1 MKKNIT
7 IAAIGVVV
15 ILYASLAT
23 ADVVSDTLSGQEL
36 LFKRDYPAAIGL
48 FQEIE
53 KKYPESPAGAFGQ
66 LAAYQ
71 IWMYE
76 NQDFR
81 FLKEY
86 NSAEDRFSRVAEK
99 VLNGKTSPFDF
110 FVTGAGY
117 GMRGFY
123 YARANKWFRGLGSAV
138 RAVQI
143 LKRAKFEYPDFADPN
158 IGIGMYN
165 YWRSVFTKSI
175 SFLPFFADHRAEGI
189 AQVKDVVA
197 HGLYAS
203 QLAEANLA
211 FIYGQEDN
219 YRSARPIIDKLL
231 AKYPNNI
238 VLLKYSARLY
248 GWMKEY
254 DKSVAEFG
262 KILKIDPAVTKT
274 YFYMGVALM
283 KKPGGTAES
292 IACFEKYLTTNPEKN
307 WAEMAKRHME
317 TLKQRQKEVALN

>member
-1 MKKNIT
+1 MKKNLVIAIAVIT
-7 IAAIGVVV
+7 ALHAGV
-15 ILYASLAT
+15 ASS
-23 ADVVSDTLSGQEL
+23 DVVTETLQGQEL
-36 LFKRDYPAAIGL
+36 LFERDYPAAISL

-86 NSAEDRFSRVAEK
+86 NSAEERFSLVAEK
-99 VLNGKTSPFDF
+99 ALKGKPSPFDF

-143 LKRAKFEYPDFADPN
+143 LKRAKFEYPDFSDPN

-175 SFLPFFADHRAEGI
+175 SFLPFFADHRKEGI
-189 AQVKDVVA
+189 AQVKDVIA
-197 HGLYAS
+197 HGLYAG

-211 FIYGQEDN
+211 FIYGQEDD
-219 YRSARPIIDKLL
+219 YRNARPIIDKLL

-254 DKSVAEFG
+254 DRSVAEFG
-262 KILKIDPAVTKT
+262 KILKIDPTVTKT
-274 YFYMGVALM
+274 YFYMAVALM
-283 KKPGGTAES
+283 KKPGGNAES
-292 IACFEKYLTTNPEKN
+292 LACFEKYLATNPEKN
-307 WAEMAKRHME
+307 WAEMAKRHMG
-317 TLKQRQKEVALN
+317 TLKKR